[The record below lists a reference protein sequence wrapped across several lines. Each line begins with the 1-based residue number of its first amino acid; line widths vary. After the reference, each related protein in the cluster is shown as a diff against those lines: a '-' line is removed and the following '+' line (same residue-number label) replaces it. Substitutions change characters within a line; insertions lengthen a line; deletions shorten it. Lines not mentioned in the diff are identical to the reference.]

1 MKKAIGAV
9 LWHSTEFADRG
20 YQHRFCP
27 SGTSS
32 WCKWK
37 RDQEDGAKKYR
48 QTTSIPIW
56 IHELL
61 KPIFTDLSSDELLKK
76 CLHGKMQNANEAL
89 NNIKCPKNVYV
100 EKDVLELSVNSAV
113 LDFNEGPSGIHSI
126 LNHFNIDSGIF
137 TKISSAEKL
146 KARVRGIIKK
156 ESEEVK
162 RRRKQLRSMRK
173 GYLDREKEEQGGE
186 SYVPGA
192 Y

>member
-1 MKKAIGAV
+1 M
-9 LWHSTEFADRG
+9 
-20 YQHRFCP
+20 
-27 SGTSS
+27 
-32 WCKWK
+32 
-37 RDQEDGAKKYR
+37 
-48 QTTSIPIW
+48 
-56 IHELL
+56 
-61 KPIFTDLSSDELLKK
+61 
-76 CLHGKMQNANEAL
+76 
-89 NNIKCPKNVYV
+89 
-100 EKDVLELSVNSAV
+100 NSAV

-156 ESEEVK
+156 ESEAVK

-173 GYLDREKEEQGGE
+173 GYLDREKEEEGGE